1 MDEMILTLIDLGEA
15 GYVYRGDKLLHYY
28 KDTDPKQ
35 ISDITSRLGYLVNIY
50 YIESK
55 KMKEVGKSL
64 FLGYIPENLSEWDF
78 ALKRSDEDRALS
90 YEEKFNIDKIF

>member
-1 MDEMILTLIDLGEA
+1 MDEMILTLIDLGES

-28 KDTDPKQ
+28 KNTDPTQ

-55 KMKEVGKSL
+55 KMKEAGKLL
-64 FLGYIPENLSEWDF
+64 FMNYIPEHLSEWDF
-78 ALKRSDEDRALS
+78 AIKRNDEDRAIP
-90 YEEKFNIDKIF
+90 YEEKYKIDKIF